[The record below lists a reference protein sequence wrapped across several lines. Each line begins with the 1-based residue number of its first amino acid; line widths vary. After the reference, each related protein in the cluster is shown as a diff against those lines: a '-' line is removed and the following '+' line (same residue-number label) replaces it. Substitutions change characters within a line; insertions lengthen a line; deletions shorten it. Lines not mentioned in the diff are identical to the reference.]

1 MDGLRT
7 MKLYSGR
14 VWIAAAFLALL
25 FSDLASSAL
34 AEEITVEL
42 PGVIE
47 AREGSFYLGEYA
59 EFSGGGIADSAS
71 MAVIEPTDGRFT
83 ADDVIRALGATAVA
97 GKSVVLRM
105 PEYVTVVPESPVASQ
120 LRALTSWK
128 WRIDVS
134 GDDDAR
140 DGKFS
145 LPPRVLPGA
154 RSVTAKLS
162 LGEGRVANKQ
172 VKLRWFQPVVYSQ
185 RDLARDERA
194 DPLNLRLR
202 IETIGMTTQLAW
214 DVSQLRHSTLR
225 RAVGAGEAIP
235 LAAVEDAMIVRSG
248 SSVKL
253 IASVNGLG
261 VEVHGIALQRGG
273 MGDVIKVRN
282 LSTRKILFG
291 RVIDVGRVAINAS
304 KNQES

>member
-1 MDGLRT
+1 
-7 MKLYSGR
+7 MKLGSKILM
-14 VWIAAAFLALL
+14 IAAFSALL
-25 FSDLASSAL
+25 SSVPAR
-34 AEEITVEL
+34 AAEITVEL

-47 AREGSFYLGEYA
+47 AREGPFYLGEYA
-59 EFSGGGIADSAS
+59 EFSDGGVAGAS
-71 MAVIEPTDGRFT
+71 MAIIEPAGGRFT
-83 ADDVIRALGATAVA
+83 SEDVVRALGATDAS
-97 GKSVVLRM
+97 GKSVILRM
-105 PEYVTVVPESPVASQ
+105 PEYVTVVPESPIASR

-134 GDDDAR
+134 GGDDAR

-162 LGEGRVANKQ
+162 LGDGRVANKQ

-185 RDLARDERA
+185 SDLAREDRV
-194 DPLNLRLR
+194 DPSSLSLR
-202 IETIGMTTQLAW
+202 IETVGMTAQLAW

-225 RAVGAGEAIP
+225 RAIGAGEAIP

-282 LSTRKILFG
+282 LSTRKVLFG
-291 RVIDVGRVAINAS
+291 TVIDVGRVAINAS
-304 KNQES
+304 KSQEG